1 MALVD
6 WIGAALAVAQVTRIT
21 YSAYT
26 AGQTYTLT
34 INGKSV
40 SYVAAASTS
49 ADVFAG
55 LVAAWNATLIAEF
68 REATASVSS
77 GVLLTANVAG
87 VPFTVTATA
96 TGGITST
103 ITTITACTGPNF
115 FSNGQNWQGG
125 AVPSASDQLRFRN
138 GNVSLLYDIVSTTNY
153 SDIFIEASYTGAI
166 GLPAVNALGYR
177 EYRPRFL
184 KLGTGAHSYI
194 LRIGAG
200 QGQQPA
206 RVLLDANAATVFA
219 QVYGSSQLTD
229 GERPI
234 VIKNTDASS
243 TFEFYA
249 GFVTVDADSSG
260 AAATFKVIANQQSG
274 AQCNVLATEQVACG
288 VVTTSGGELEIR
300 GSATSLDA
308 NLGSRVSIAGSATCP
323 TVVAASGA
331 TVYWDSTAG
340 VTTNAIAR
348 PGGTIDFG
356 RNAAPKTVANATCH
370 KDGKFLD
377 PLGILTLTNGVIL
390 SGCTVQE
397 CIVDI
402 GRNRTLKT

>member
-1 MALVD
+1 MALLD

-21 YSAYT
+21 FSAYT
-26 AGQTYTLT
+26 SGQTYTLT

-55 LVAAWNATLIAEF
+55 LVAAWGATLIAEF
-68 REATASVSS
+68 KEATASVNS
-77 GVLLTANVAG
+77 GVVLTANVAG

-103 ITTITACTGPNF
+103 ITTLTACTGPNF
-115 FSNGQNWQGG
+115 RTNAANYLGG
-125 AVPSASDQLRFRN
+125 AAPGAGDHTRFRN
-138 GNVSLLYDIVSTTNY
+138 GNVPMLYDLEDVAVNY
-153 SDIFIEASYTGAI
+153 GDIIIEASYTGSI
-166 GLPAVNALGYR
+166 GLPAVNPLGYR

-184 KLGTGAHSYI
+184 KLGNGSNNYKI
-194 LRIGAG
+194 RIGAG

-206 RVLLDANAATVFA
+206 RILIDANAATVFA
-219 QVYGSSQLTD
+219 QVYGTGTALD
-229 GERPI
+229 GERPL
-234 VIKNTDASS
+234 VIKNTDATS
-243 TFEFYA
+243 TLEYYGGIA
-249 GFVTVDADSSG
+249 TLDADSSG
-260 AAATFKVIANQQSG
+260 AAATLKVIANPQAG
-274 AQCNVLATEQVACG
+274 AQCNVLVTEQVACG

-300 GSATSLDA
+300 GSATSVDA
-308 NLGSRVSIAGSATCP
+308 NLGSKVSISGDATCP
-323 TVVAASGA
+323 TVVASSGS
-331 TVYWDSTAG
+331 TVFWDSTAG
-340 VTTNAIAR
+340 VTNATAR

-356 RNAAPKTVANATCH
+356 RQAAAKTVTNGTCH

-397 CIVDI
+397 CVVDI